1 MEGLLRVVISVS
13 AGLVAGTTLM
23 AIDLP
28 NWTVSLSA
36 GVVSCL
42 VSVWLADKGW

>member
-1 MEGLLRVVISVS
+1 MESFLRAVISVS
-13 AGLVAGTTLM
+13 AGIVAGTILM

-36 GVVSCL
+36 GVVSCS
-42 VSVWLADKGW
+42 VSVWLSDKGW